1 MKQALP
7 KRLLRFLLVAAFA
20 VAASA
25 QFGGLLNSAKD
36 KINAAKDKAKPITDR
51 AQKASDTFASWTPA
65 EEQAIGDAGA
75 AKMAAIFGVVEDEN
89 LNKYVNLVG
98 QTVSQFASRP
108 LNYRFLILNTD
119 EIAGAYAIPGGYIFI
134 TKAALAGI
142 TSEAQ
147 LAGALGHEITHCAD
161 RHLEKEIRGK
171 KTSSWAIEEA
181 SAKATGDLASLKAD
195 AMLKDLFGAR
205 LSRDKEDSA
214 DELGTL
220 MAAKAGYNANGLVE
234 VLQAMEAAST
244 KSETRRMFG
253 QTLSTHPAFADRVA
267 KLQPVVA
274 RAGTNGKV
282 LEARYQATVLA
293 VK

>member
-1 MKQALP
+1 MK
-7 KRLLRFLLVAAFA
+7 RFLPFLLLAAFA
-20 VAASA
+20 LTASA

-36 KINAAKDKAKPITDR
+36 KINAAKDKAKPVVDR
-51 AQKASDTFASWTPA
+51 ARKANDIFAAWTPD
-65 EEQAIGDAGA
+65 EEQAIGDAA
-75 AKMAAIFGVVEDEN
+75 ASKMVAIFGLVEDDN

-98 QTVSQFASRP
+98 QTVAQFAGRP

-119 EIAGAYAIPGGYIFI
+119 EIVGAYAVPGGYIFI
-134 TKAALAGI
+134 TKAALAGM
-142 TSEAQ
+142 TGEAQ

-181 SAKATGDLASLKAD
+181 SAKATGDLAGLKAD

-244 KSETRRMFG
+244 NPETRRMFG
-253 QTLSTHPAFADRVA
+253 QTLSTHPAFTDRIA
-267 KLQPVVA
+267 KLQPIVA
-274 RAGTNGKV
+274 RAGTDGKV
-282 LEARYQATVLA
+282 LETRYRSTVLPT
-293 VK
+293 K